1 MEVFYA
7 VMIRIVATDSL
18 HLVLFTNLPTLFVLW
33 LLDLML

>member
-7 VMIRIVATDSL
+7 VMITDSL
-18 HLVLFTNLPTLFVLW
+18 HLVLLTNLPTLFVLW